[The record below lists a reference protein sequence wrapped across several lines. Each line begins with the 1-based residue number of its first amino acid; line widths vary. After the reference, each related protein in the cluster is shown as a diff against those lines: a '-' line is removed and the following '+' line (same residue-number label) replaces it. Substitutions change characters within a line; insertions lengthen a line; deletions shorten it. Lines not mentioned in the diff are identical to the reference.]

1 MNSIYVHIPFC
12 EQKCKYCAFASFD
25 NQFDQ
30 VQKYFQALQKEIES
44 STFEFRI
51 GSIFIGGGT
60 PSAVNPCFIEQIL
73 RSVREKFQVE
83 KDAEITLEANPNSL
97 DEKKLKEYFSMGI
110 NRLSVGVQSL
120 DNRQLKTLGRLH
132 NKIQVFKALKAAKK
146 VGFKNINCDLLLG
159 LENQSVF
166 QLKKAIKSLKK
177 YATHFSCYMLQV
189 EDGTPLKSMVE
200 GGRIKLPDD
209 DKVVKIYHKLVSFF
223 RKQGLK
229 QYEISNF
236 AKKGFECLHN
246 LNYWG
251 RGNYLGFGLGAHS
264 FVGESRWANASNF
277 FDYFAGKKAFSEKL
291 NDKQIVEEIVMLGL
305 RCCLGF
311 RLSQL
316 KKYGIKLEKNAYFNE
331 FLEKGILKAEN
342 GVIKIN
348 PDYYGVSN
356 LVIEKLIDF

>member
-12 EQKCKYCAFASFD
+12 EQKCCYCAFASFD

-60 PSAVNPCFIEQIL
+60 PSAVSPSIIEKIL
-73 RSVREKFQVE
+73 KTIREKFQVE
-83 KDAEITLEANPNSL
+83 KDAEITIEANPNSL

-120 DNRQLKTLGRLH
+120 ENKQLKMLGRLH
-132 NKIQVFKALKAAKK
+132 NKIQVFKALRVAKK

-166 QLKKAIKSLKK
+166 QLKKAIKALKK

-189 EDGTPLKSMVE
+189 EDGTPVKSMVE

-209 DKVVKIYHKLVSFF
+209 DKVVKIYHRLVVF
-223 RKQGLK
+223 LK
-229 QYEISNF
+229 RNGFEQYEISNF

-291 NDKQIVEEIVMLGL
+291 NDKQVAEEIVMLGL

-316 KKYGIKLEKNAYFNE
+316 KKYGVILEKNPYFNE
-331 FLEKGILKAEN
+331 FLEKGVLKAEN

-356 LVIEKLIDF
+356 LVIEELIDF

>member
-12 EQKCKYCAFASFD
+12 EQKCCYCAFASFD

-60 PSAVNPCFIEQIL
+60 PSAVSPSIIEKIL
-73 RSVREKFQVE
+73 KTIREKFQVE
-83 KDAEITLEANPNSL
+83 KDAEITIEANPNSL

-120 DNRQLKTLGRLH
+120 ENKQLKMLGRLH
-132 NKIQVFKALKAAKK
+132 NKIQVFKALRVAKK

-166 QLKKAIKSLKK
+166 QLKKAIKALKK

-189 EDGTPLKSMVE
+189 EDGTPVKSMVE

-223 RKQGLK
+223 RKQGLN

-291 NDKQIVEEIVMLGL
+291 NDKQVAEEIVMLGL
-305 RCCLGF
+305 RCSLGVD
-311 RLSQL
+311 LQQL
-316 KKYGIKLEKNAYFNE
+316 QKFGLNIERNEQFKELLQKNILILEDGMIKM
-331 FLEKGILKAEN
+331 
-342 GVIKIN
+342 N

-356 LVIEKLIDF
+356 LVIEELIDF

>member
-30 VQKYFQALQKEIES
+30 VQKYFDALQKEIES

-60 PSAVNPCFIEQIL
+60 PSAVSPSFIAEIL
-73 RSVREKFQVE
+73 KAIRKKFDVD
-83 KDAEITLEANPNSL
+83 KNAEITIEANPNSL
-97 DEKKLKEYFSMGI
+97 NEQILKEYFSKGI

-120 DNRQLKTLGRLH
+120 ENKQLKALGRLH
-132 NKIQVFKALKAAKK
+132 NKVQVFKALKAAKK

-159 LENQSVF
+159 LENQSYH

-246 LNYWG
+246 LNYWA

-264 FVGESRWANASNF
+264 FVGDTRWANASNF
-277 FDYFAGKKAFSEKL
+277 SDYYAGKKAFVEKL
-291 NDKQIVEEIVMLGL
+291 DDKQVAEEIVMLGL
-305 RCCLGF
+305 RCNLGF
-311 RLSQL
+311 DLQQL
-316 KKYGIKLEKNAYFNE
+316 QKFGLNLENNDQFQE
-331 FLEKGILKAEN
+331 FLQNNILFLQN
-342 GVIKIN
+342 GRVKIN

-356 LVIEKLIDF
+356 LIIEKLIDF